1 MSNAFTTLSLI
12 KFKEKK
18 YSDAEVLA
26 AYENKKRICETEKE
40 IKLKNPA
47 TEKDVSRLEKFY
59 DAYITE
65 LDNAFQQIKTSEKR
79 DEYAD
84 SLISEEKRKRE
95 ESIKEQKE
103 KEIKRQTEIKEKV
116 INNSDETEKI
126 NTNNR
131 KDSSLTRRV
140 DEKYLKLQEDY
151 VRLKSAYEAL
161 TKDRFIGSIENPK
174 DKSKVQEE
182 TEGKVEEKKDFEQKL
197 KFTPIVKG
205 KFEEN
210 NTANIRKNESE
221 EEMER

>member
-47 TEKDVSRLEKFY
+47 TEEYVSRLEKFY

-65 LDNAFQQIKTSEKR
+65 LENAFQQINTSEKR
-79 DEYAD
+79 DAYTNY
-84 SLISEEKRKRE
+84 LISEEKRKRE

-103 KEIKRQTEIKEKV
+103 KEIKRQTEIKEKD
-116 INNSDETEKI
+116 INNSDKIDKTDEI

-140 DEKYLKLQEDY
+140 DEKYLELQKDY
-151 VRLKSAYEAL
+151 AILKSKYEIL
-161 TKDRFIGSIENPK
+161 KKDRGNIEKPK
-174 DKSKVQEE
+174 DESKVQEK
-182 TEGKVEEKKDFEQKL
+182 TEDNFEQKL

-210 NTANIRKNESE
+210 NNTANIRKNESE